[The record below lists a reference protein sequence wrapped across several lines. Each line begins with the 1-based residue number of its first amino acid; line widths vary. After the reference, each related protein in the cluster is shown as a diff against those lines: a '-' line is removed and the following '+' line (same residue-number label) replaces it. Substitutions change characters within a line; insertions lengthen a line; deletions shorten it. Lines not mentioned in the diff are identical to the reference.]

1 MWKKIHLVEQ
11 FGIISPPPPKI
22 KTGGFWLKPGAPSK
36 IHPQRR
42 GLGLSYGALFGFIVA
57 LVKWGLIWSR
67 WWGWLVEGDPEP
79 GFNILLGVSG
89 RMKPRG
95 WKISLCDLW
104 DHPQFLCEHSL
115 QLLVFAHDWQVVFC
129 FYGVEW
135 EGAHQWPLCHCWTK
149 KLDPFGSLYIYIY
162 IYIYIYQSSW
172 CHGVFKQHCHR
183 LSSGCDL
190 LNGILFFFLTR

>member
-11 FGIISPPPPKI
+11 FGIISPPSPQNKNRGLLV
-22 KTGGFWLKPGAPSK
+22 KTRCSIENPSK

-104 DHPQFLCEHSL
+104 DHPQFCVNILYNCWFLHTTGRLFFVSMGLNERGRTS
-115 QLLVFAHDWQVVFC
+115 D
-129 FYGVEW
+129 
-135 EGAHQWPLCHCWTK
+135 HCVTAELK

-162 IYIYIYQSSW
+162 
-172 CHGVFKQHCHR
+172 
-183 LSSGCDL
+183 LSIFMVSCCFQTTL
-190 LNGILFFFLTR
+190 S